1 MDGWGASSSVR
12 PLGFDVAGL
21 LPVLLG
27 GVRKDKE
34 NAEVPEVRE
43 VSQMGGMGQFAEG
56 AVPSGAKALLIPCD
70 QRRS

>member
-1 MDGWGASSSVR
+1 MDVWSASSSVR

-21 LPVLLG
+21 SSVLLA

-43 VSQMGGMGQFAEG
+43 VSQRGGMGQFADG
-56 AVPSGAKALLIPCD
+56 AVPPGLKPF
-70 QRRS
+70 